1 MPPEYG
7 HLNRHYNF
15 GKYLKRAG
23 YNPVVFVGS
32 NLHNS
37 NVQMIQDDSLYKI
50 YEDCDYPYVFV
61 KTCAYDRSRIK
72 RVYAMFE
79 FYRNICKVTK
89 EFDRPDVILGSSAHP
104 LAPMAAI
111 KLAKKYHCKSVVEV
125 RDLWPE
131 SFVAYK
137 IIKKSNPLLKLL
149 YAGEKWIYKKADSLV
164 FTMKGAK
171 DYIVNRGWDMES
183 GGPID
188 LNKICYINNGVDLE
202 VFDYNKEHIIIDD
215 KDLLDKESFK
225 VVYTGSIRL
234 VNKMGILLDVAK
246 ILKKSGVKF
255 LVWGDGDQLE
265 TLKARIADENI
276 DNVCFKGRVD
286 KKYVPYITTQC
297 QLNIIFGENMPL
309 FQYGGSMNKMFDYF
323 ASGKPTLLTFK
334 VGYSLIDKYKAGA
347 ELSGSS
353 TEKIAETILYFKNLN
368 DMAYHEY
375 CMNARRAAEDYSF
388 KNLTA
393 SLIDVLK

>member
-1 MPPEYG
+1 MKNIWIFNQYNMPPEYG

-183 GGPID
+183 G
-188 LNKICYINNGVDLE
+188 
-202 VFDYNKEHIIIDD
+202 
-215 KDLLDKESFK
+215 
-225 VVYTGSIRL
+225 
-234 VNKMGILLDVAK
+234 
-246 ILKKSGVKF
+246 
-255 LVWGDGDQLE
+255 
-265 TLKARIADENI
+265 
-276 DNVCFKGRVD
+276 
-286 KKYVPYITTQC
+286 
-297 QLNIIFGENMPL
+297 
-309 FQYGGSMNKMFDYF
+309 
-323 ASGKPTLLTFK
+323 
-334 VGYSLIDKYKAGA
+334 
-347 ELSGSS
+347 
-353 TEKIAETILYFKNLN
+353 
-368 DMAYHEY
+368 
-375 CMNARRAAEDYSF
+375 
-388 KNLTA
+388 
-393 SLIDVLK
+393 